1 MGDLSWEGGD
11 TIPFP
16 KMIFFKT
23 LPTHKKLHFTG
34 EPYRF
39 RNNRVLWLRHTDKHH
54 IITFEYRICKGGKIL
69 QFHYS

>member
-23 LPTHKKLHFTG
+23 LPTHKKLHCKG
-34 EPYRF
+34 EP
-39 RNNRVLWLRHTDKHH
+39 
-54 IITFEYRICKGGKIL
+54 
-69 QFHYS
+69 